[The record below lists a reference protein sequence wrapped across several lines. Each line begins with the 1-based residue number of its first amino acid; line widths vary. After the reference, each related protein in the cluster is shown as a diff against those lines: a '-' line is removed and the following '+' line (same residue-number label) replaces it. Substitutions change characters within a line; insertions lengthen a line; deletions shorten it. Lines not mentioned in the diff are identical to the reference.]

1 MNDWLNGKAREE
13 QIQDDTDK
21 YQMMDCTILGSASI
35 KGLQEPFKLRIT
47 CYSILFSLKK
57 EKNLFIQYGI
67 SHISNY
73 FHYNNSAIEL

>member
-35 KGLQEPFKLRIT
+35 KGLPTRT
-47 CYSILFSLKK
+47 
-57 EKNLFIQYGI
+57 IQVTY
-67 SHISNY
+67 Y
-73 FHYNNSAIEL
+73 ML